1 MVVTSPSSDDSLLVE
16 RTPSPTAEQTISDD
30 THTVVET
37 PSPTVEQ
44 QCSDATQTVKATGM
58 KRKRKLV
65 NVRVSVINVFPAN
78 YVYAHTYSS
87 LLLTMLK
94 TAMRKQ
100 QNIKKEIL

>member
-44 QCSDATQTVKATGM
+44 TVKATGM

-78 YVYAHTYSS
+78 YVDAHTYSS

>member
-1 MVVTSPSSDDSLLVE
+1 MVVASPSSDDSLLVE
-16 RTPSPTAEQTISDD
+16 RTPSPTAEQPFSDD

-44 QCSDATQTVKATGM
+44 QCSDATQTVKATSK
-58 KRKRKLV
+58 KRKRKL
-65 NVRVSVINVFPAN
+65 RVSIISVFPAN